1 MGMPIPLQYQY
12 KIKISKV
19 YYRTIEGNK
28 EDTLRLVNYDIN
40 DNDYTS
46 WDFHHSSV
54 EILKIKRKDQ
64 LDD

>member
-12 KIKISKV
+12 KIKVSKV

-46 WDFHHSSV
+46 WDSHHSSV
-54 EILKIKRKDQ
+54 EILETKRKDQ

>member
-1 MGMPIPLQYQY
+1 MPIPLQYQY
-12 KIKISKV
+12 KIQVSKV

-28 EDTLRLVNYDIN
+28 EDTLRLVNYDIK

-54 EILKIKRKDQ
+54 ELLEVKRKDE

>member
-12 KIKISKV
+12 KIQVSKV

-28 EDTLRLVNYDIN
+28 EDTLRLVNYDIK

-54 EILKIKRKDQ
+54 ELLEVKRKDE